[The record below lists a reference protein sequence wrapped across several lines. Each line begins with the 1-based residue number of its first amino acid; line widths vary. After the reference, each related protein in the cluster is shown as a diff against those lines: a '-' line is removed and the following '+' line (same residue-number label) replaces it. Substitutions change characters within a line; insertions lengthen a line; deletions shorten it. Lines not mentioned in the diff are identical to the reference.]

1 MELQGHKI
9 SNLGKFRSYFCL
21 EEVAGKLDIL
31 VKDFR
36 NIFYEEKKDQD
47 CF

>member
-21 EEVAGKLDIL
+21 EEVAGKLEYPGKGFSEYFL
-31 VKDFR
+31 
-36 NIFYEEKKDQD
+36 
-47 CF
+47 